1 MPIKRPTHLTHTR
14 LFDSSQNKQN
24 QYMDIIRSLGHAV
37 GRLMRLADTPAR
49 EFFVAYKMGLLD
61 ALLEENPRMSIA
73 ELSIRSGIDRRQI
86 SQYLKQNT
94 ITEREKRNKIVMVL
108 EELKRLKHQHFP
120 DGKIPRRDF
129 EPCFDSVCQKYASG
143 DYSPGA
149 ILRELV
155 RRGNATDNGEYIELT
170 SNIFERDSSATD
182 LLSFAANTLNFF
194 VNTTLV
200 NYRIKDFSQRSG
212 QRTIYSTQIPVEK
225 TERVHQEI
233 KQLME
238 KHYEDYR
245 NVLIK
250 HEMDVTAGTFEPIG
264 VSLFQFAPN
273 SRYTN
278 SLHWGDDF

>member
-1 MPIKRPTHLTHTR
+1 MPIKRPTHASHTR
-14 LFDSSQNKQN
+14 LFENSKNEQSQ
-24 QYMDIIRSLGHAV
+24 YTDIIRSLGHAV

-108 EELKRLKHQHFP
+108 TELNRLKHKHFP
-120 DGKIPRRDF
+120 DGKIPRRDC

-155 RRGNATDNGEYIELT
+155 RRGNIKDCGDSIELM
-170 SNIFERDSSATD
+170 SNVFERDTD
-182 LLSFAANTLNFF
+182 ALEFLSFATSTVNYF
-194 VNTTLV
+194 VSTTLA

-238 KHYEDYR
+238 QHYVAYR
-245 NVLIK
+245 QVLSK
-250 HEMDVTAGTFEPIG
+250 HEIDVTAGTFEPIG